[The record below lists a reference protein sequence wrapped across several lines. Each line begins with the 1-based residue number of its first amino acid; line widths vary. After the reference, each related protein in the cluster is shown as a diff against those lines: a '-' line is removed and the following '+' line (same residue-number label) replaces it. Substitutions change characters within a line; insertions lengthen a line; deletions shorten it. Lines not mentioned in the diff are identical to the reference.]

1 MAEMWVDST
10 PQPCPRCSR
19 STVLAT
25 LQWRRQW
32 VHVGT
37 WRPECER
44 APAPL
49 AHSVAFA
56 GIHR

>member
-1 MAEMWVDST
+1 
-10 PQPCPRCSR
+10 
-19 STVLAT
+19 VLAT

-44 APAPL
+44 APAPV
-49 AHSVAFA
+49 ARPGAFA
-56 GIHR
+56 GAHS